1 MRPKL
6 FRAAAA
12 FTLMGFVVLAG
23 CGASVETT
31 SATPAKLGREDIAKS
46 APPDTAPQAA
56 IAPSVAKS
64 ADVASAIPGF
74 DEPPHFFLQ
83 EDGGVIARWISDGRV
98 KLRTFAEGE
107 AIVMPEFASLIGDS
121 LPTNVAKT
129 PTCKWDMPA
138 RLIALSDVEGQYD
151 SLLTFLKSNGVVDED
166 GRWAYGEGHLVGVG
180 DMVDR
185 GSQVTEVLLLFYR
198 LSFEA
203 SAAGGH
209 VHFIIGNHEAMMM
222 AGDIRYTAPKYNQI
236 AELLGVSC
244 EGLIGADTLIGR
256 WLRSCNC
263 IERIGDYLFVHAGL
277 SPQTVRTSLD
287 YEGINDSVR
296 SVLGVPRNKLTDA
309 AKMELSWGRSG
320 PLWYRGYF
328 PKHHLSFGP
337 TPTVDQFQAL
347 LARCQA
353 KHIVVGHTKV
363 AKVATMYA
371 GGLIPIDIPWTS
383 PAEVRAL
390 VVEKGQAGLVDIRG
404 EQSLLQ

>member
-1 MRPKL
+1 MIPNQC
-6 FRAAAA
+6 RAAAVLT
-12 FTLMGFVVLAG
+12 FMGLAVFAG
-23 CGASVETT
+23 CGASAEAT
-31 SATPAKLGREDIAKS
+31 SGTVAKGSLKAEAKLPLTAVSEPAEIVS
-46 APPDTAPQAA
+46 APRRL
-56 IAPSVAKS
+56 
-64 ADVASAIPGF
+64 

-83 EDGGVIARWISDGRV
+83 EDGGVTARWISAGRV
-98 KLRTFAEGE
+98 KLHAFAKGE

-121 LPTNVAKT
+121 LPSSLPKT
-129 PTCKWDMPA
+129 PACKWDMPT

-151 SLLTFLKSNGVVDED
+151 SLLRFLKNNGVVDEK

-185 GSQVTEVLLLFYR
+185 GTQVTEVLLLFYR

-236 AELLGVSC
+236 AHLLGVSC

-263 IERIGDYLFVHAGL
+263 IERVGDYLFVHAGL
-277 SPQTVRTSLD
+277 SPSAVQASLD
-287 YEGINDSVR
+287 YDGINDAVR
-296 SVLGVPRNKLTDA
+296 SVLGLPPNKVTDA
-309 AKMELSWGRSG
+309 AKLELSWGRSG

-328 PKHHLSFGP
+328 PEHASSFGP

-347 LARCQA
+347 LAKCQA

-363 AKVATMYA
+363 AKVAPMYA
-371 GGLIPIDIPWTS
+371 GGLIPIDIPWTL
-383 PAEVRAL
+383 PAKVRAL
-390 VVEKGQAGLVDIRG
+390 VVKQGEVGLVDIDG
-404 EQSLLQ
+404 AWSSL